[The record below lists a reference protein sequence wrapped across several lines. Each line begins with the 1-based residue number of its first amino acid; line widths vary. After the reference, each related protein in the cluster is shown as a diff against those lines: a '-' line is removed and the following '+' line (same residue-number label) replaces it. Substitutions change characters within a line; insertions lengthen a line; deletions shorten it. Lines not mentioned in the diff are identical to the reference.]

1 MRAPFQAK
9 QVAFMTNNFFPSSIA
24 RLGENHGYRFEGDF
38 VHLNAEVN
46 FADAELAAG
55 RSWALQL
62 WASDRGFSG
71 AELSGVKVAEIP
83 IQPVAG
89 SLLVT
94 GLCNAMP
101 PAGTADHVVGL
112 ALVASAADGQP
123 QVGDLAV
130 YPAGEVFLQ
139 PRLAGKVACT
149 VNDGMADLAID
160 AIANPRAA
168 DNVSGTLVL
177 EVWALDA
184 PYAGGS
190 WTGSP
195 VASLI
200 LGVLG
205 GDSEW
210 TACRYNVPAALPV
223 DGAALTVMLRE
234 WTPAGYVTRD
244 YRNFAAAVAKV
255 EVVTKVE
262 AAVTEE
268 AAPKAEAAVKAE
280 VPVKAESAP
289 KAKPADKPKAAV
301 VVAKSVEAVKAP
313 VEAKQPEVKK
323 AEVKPAALP
332 AKKAATAKAAAKQVS
347 VNQGSEAELLAVK
360 GLRPSVAR
368 AIIAAR
374 PFATLDEVCKAKGMG
389 PKMLAKLR
397 DLLAL

>member
-1 MRAPFQAK
+1 
-9 QVAFMTNNFFPSSIA
+9 MTNNFSPSTIA

-46 FADAELAAG
+46 FADTELAAG

-71 AELSGVKVAEIP
+71 PELSGVKVAEMP

-101 PAGTADHVVGL
+101 PAGTADYVVGL

-123 QVGDLAV
+123 EVGDLAV
-130 YPAGEVFLQ
+130 YPSGEVFFQ
-139 PRLAGKVACT
+139 PCLVGDVACT
-149 VNDGMADLAID
+149 LNDGTAELAID

-168 DNVSGTLVL
+168 DNVSGTLAL

-205 GDSEW
+205 GGSEW

-244 YRNFAAAVAKV
+244 YRNVAAAVVA
-255 EVVTKVE
+255 VVTKVE
-262 AAVTEE
+262 AVVTEE
-268 AAPKAEAAVKAE
+268 AAPKAEVAVKAE
-280 VPVKAESAP
+280 PVVKVEAAAKAEAPVKAAPTP
-289 KAKPADKPKAAV
+289 KAKPADKPAAAV
-301 VVAKSVEAVKAP
+301 FAAKPAAAVKAP
-313 VEAKQPEVKK
+313 VEARQPEVKM
-323 AEVKPAALP
+323 AEVKPAAKP
-332 AKKAATAKAAAKQVS
+332 ARKAATAKAAARPVS
-347 VNQGSEAELLAVK
+347 VNNGSEAELLAVK
-360 GLRPSVAR
+360 GLPPSVAR

-397 DLLAL
+397 GLLAL

>member
-1 MRAPFQAK
+1 
-9 QVAFMTNNFFPSSIA
+9 MTNNFLPGSIA

-139 PRLAGKVACT
+139 PRLAGQVACT
-149 VNDGMADLAID
+149 VNDGTAELAID
-160 AIANPRAA
+160 VIANPRAA

-177 EVWALDA
+177 EVWALDEA
-184 PYAGGS
+184 YAGGS

-195 VASLI
+195 VASVVV
-200 LGVLG
+200 GVLG
-205 GDSEW
+205 GGSEL
-210 TACRYNVPAALPV
+210 TACHFSVPAALPV
-223 DGAALTVMLRE
+223 AGAALTVMLRE

-244 YRNFAAAVAKV
+244 YRNFAAAPAAVA
-255 EVVTKVE
+255 VVTKL
-262 AAVTEE
+262 AAS
-268 AAPKAEAAVKAE
+268 VKAE
-280 VPVKAESAP
+280 VAAKVEAVVKAAP
-289 KAKPADKPKAAV
+289 AAKAKPAADKPKAAV
-301 VVAKSVEAVKAP
+301 VAAKPAAAVKAP
-313 VEAKQPEVKK
+313 VVEAKQPEAKK
-323 AEVKPAALP
+323 AEVAPAAKP
-332 AKKAATAKAAAKQVS
+332 AKKAASTKAAARQVS
-347 VNQGSEAELLAVK
+347 VNQGSEADLLAVK
-360 GLRPSVAR
+360 GLPPSVAR

-397 DLLAL
+397 DQFVL

>member
-9 QVAFMTNNFFPSSIA
+9 QVAFMTNNFSPSSIA

-71 AELSGVKVAEIP
+71 AELSGVKVAEMP
-83 IQPVAG
+83 IQPAAG
-89 SLLVT
+89 SVLVT

-139 PRLAGKVACT
+139 PRLAGKVSCT
-149 VNDGMADLAID
+149 VNDGTAELAID

-177 EVWALDA
+177 EVWALDEA
-184 PYAGGS
+184 YAGGS

-195 VASLI
+195 VASVVV
-200 LGVLG
+200 GVLG
-205 GDSEW
+205 GGSEL
-210 TACRYNVPAALPV
+210 TGCHFSVPAALPV
-223 DGAALTVMLRE
+223 AGAALTVMLRE

-244 YRNFAAAVAKV
+244 YRNFAAAPAAVA
-255 EVVTKVE
+255 VVTKV
-262 AAVTEE
+262 ASV
-268 AAPKAEAAVKAE
+268 VKAE
-280 VPVKAESAP
+280 VAATAEAVVKA
-289 KAKPADKPKAAV
+289 KPKAAV
-301 VVAKSVEAVKAP
+301 IAAKPAAAVKAP
-313 VEAKQPEVKK
+313 VVEAKQPEAKK
-323 AEVKPAALP
+323 AEVAPVAKP
-332 AKKAATAKAAAKQVS
+332 AKKVVAAMSASRKLVS
-347 VNQGSEAELLAVK
+347 VNTASEAELSAVK
-360 GLRPSVAR
+360 GLPPSVAC

-374 PFATLDEVCKAKGMG
+374 PFATLDDVCQAKGMG

-397 DLLAL
+397 DQFVL

>member
-1 MRAPFQAK
+1 
-9 QVAFMTNNFFPSSIA
+9 MTNNFSPSTIA

-46 FADAELAAG
+46 FADTELAAG

-71 AELSGVKVAEIP
+71 AELSGVKVAEMP

-89 SLLVT
+89 SLLVS

-123 QVGDLAV
+123 EVGDLAV
-130 YPAGEVFLQ
+130 YPSGEVFFQ
-139 PRLAGKVACT
+139 PCLVGDVACT
-149 VNDGMADLAID
+149 LNDGTAELAID

-168 DNVSGTLVL
+168 DNVSGTLAL

-205 GDSEW
+205 GGSEW
-210 TACRYNVPAALPV
+210 TACHFSVPAALPV

-244 YRNFAAAVAKV
+244 YRNFAAAPVA
-255 EVVTKVE
+255 VVTKVE
-262 AAVTEE
+262 AVVTEE

-280 VPVKAESAP
+280 PVVKAEAAATVEAPVKAEPAP
-289 KAKPADKPKAAV
+289 KAKPADKPTAAV
-301 VVAKSVEAVKAP
+301 VAAKPAAAVKAS
-313 VEAKQPEVKK
+313 VEVKQPEVKK
-323 AEVKPAALP
+323 ADVKPAAKP
-332 AKKAATAKAAAKQVS
+332 AKKAATAKATAKPVS
-347 VNQGSEAELLAVK
+347 VNNGSEAELLAVR
-360 GLRPSVAR
+360 GLPPSVAR

>member
-1 MRAPFQAK
+1 
-9 QVAFMTNNFFPSSIA
+9 MTNNFSPSSIA

-71 AELSGVKVAEIP
+71 AELSGVKVAEMP

-89 SLLVT
+89 SVLVT

-149 VNDGMADLAID
+149 VNDGMTDLAID
-160 AIANPRAA
+160 AIANPREA

-195 VASLI
+195 VASVVV
-200 LGVLG
+200 GVLG
-205 GDSEW
+205 GGSEL
-210 TACRYNVPAALPV
+210 TACHFSVPAALPV
-223 DGAALTVMLRE
+223 AGAALTVMLRE

-244 YRNFAAAVAKV
+244 YRNFAATPAALA
-255 EVVTKVE
+255 VVTKVA
-262 AAVTEE
+262 AAVTTEVAAKVE
-268 AAPKAEAAVKAE
+268 AVVKAAPAAKA
-280 VPVKAESAP
+280 
-289 KAKPADKPKAAV
+289 KPKAAV
-301 VVAKSVEAVKAP
+301 VAAKPAAAVKAP
-313 VEAKQPEVKK
+313 VVEARQAEAEK
-323 AEVKPAALP
+323 AEVAPAAKP
-332 AKKAATAKAAAKQVS
+332 AKKAASTKAAARQVS

-360 GLRPSVAR
+360 GLPPSVAR

-397 DLLAL
+397 DQFVL

>member
-1 MRAPFQAK
+1 
-9 QVAFMTNNFFPSSIA
+9 MTNNFSPSTIA

-46 FADAELAAG
+46 FADTELAAG

-71 AELSGVKVAEIP
+71 AELSGVKVAEMP

-123 QVGDLAV
+123 EVGDLAV
-130 YPAGEVFLQ
+130 YPSGEVFFQ
-139 PRLAGKVACT
+139 PCLVGNVACT
-149 VNDGMADLAID
+149 LNDGTAELAID
-160 AIANPRAA
+160 AIANPRTA
-168 DNVSGTLVL
+168 DNVSGTLAL

-205 GDSEW
+205 GGSEW

-244 YRNFAAAVAKV
+244 YRNVAAAVVA
-255 EVVTKVE
+255 VVTKVE
-262 AAVTEE
+262 AVVTEE
-268 AAPKAEAAVKAE
+268 AAPKAEVAVKAE
-280 VPVKAESAP
+280 PVVKVEAAAKAEAPVKAEPAP
-289 KAKPADKPKAAV
+289 KAKPADKPAAAV
-301 VVAKSVEAVKAP
+301 VAAKPAAAVKAP
-313 VEAKQPEVKK
+313 VEARQPEVKK
-323 AEVKPAALP
+323 AEVKPAAKP
-332 AKKAATAKAAAKQVS
+332 ARKVATAKAAARPVS
-347 VNQGSEAELLAVK
+347 VNNGSEAELLAVK
-360 GLRPSVAR
+360 GLPPSVAR